1 MIETRPLPQ
10 AQSDETATTATARVR
25 YRLLLRICT
34 RQDVEVGLAPSLALA
49 AALESELCALYI
61 EEEASIDASALPFPT
76 MVGFSGTAL
85 AMDPGRVQ
93 GAFRR
98 EAESCRRLLARAA
111 ERARL
116 AWSFQAGR
124 GNAAELLR
132 RSSAAGD
139 ILVLRRDR
147 LGPRVDD
154 LLAGLRDLA
163 PMHGGVLALP
173 ARPGPEQGPLV
184 TFGRS
189 PAMPPA
195 LRPIADRLARA
206 LATGTRHV
214 PVPEDA
220 TPAEIRDR
228 LAGARMLLAR
238 VETPLFDDP
247 ATLPRIAGT
256 LRAPLLL
263 LRGEG

>member
-1 MIETRPLPQ
+1 MSDTRTLSPTQPGGS
-10 AQSDETATTATARVR
+10 AAAPTARIR
-25 YRLLLRICT
+25 HRLLLRICT

-49 AALESELCALYI
+49 TALESELFALYV

-76 MVGFSGTAL
+76 MVGFSGRAL

-98 EAESCRRLLARAA
+98 EAESCRRLLAQAA
-111 ERARL
+111 ENARL

-132 RSSAAGD
+132 QSSAAGD

-154 LLAGLRDLA
+154 LLGSLRDLV
-163 PMHGGVLALP
+163 PEHGGVLALP
-173 ARPGPEQGPLV
+173 DQPGPEQGPLL

-189 PAMPPA
+189 SAMPPA

-206 LATGTRHV
+206 LGTVARHI
-214 PVPEDA
+214 PLPEDA
-220 TPAEIRDR
+220 ASAEIRAR
-228 LAGARMLLAR
+228 LAGGRMLLAR
-238 VETPLFDDP
+238 VESPLFDDP
-247 ATLPRIAGT
+247 ATLPGIAGA